1 MSQGIKYHYTLRE
14 EVQGQQ
20 AVDSPEWMLP
30 LPILQQLAAREN
42 LQLVLKLNFHDYY
55 QSKLGGQCSL
65 STKALSV
72 PAKGSRGLRCSET
85 GCDAS
90 DLRLLHHMLYLRV

>member
-55 QSKLGGQCSL
+55 QSKLGGQFFSFCNTFVASARVSHDL
-65 STKALSV
+65 SM
-72 PAKGSRGLRCSET
+72 SEAWR
-85 GCDAS
+85 DAS
-90 DLRLLHHMLYLRV
+90 DLWLQYMLYLHV